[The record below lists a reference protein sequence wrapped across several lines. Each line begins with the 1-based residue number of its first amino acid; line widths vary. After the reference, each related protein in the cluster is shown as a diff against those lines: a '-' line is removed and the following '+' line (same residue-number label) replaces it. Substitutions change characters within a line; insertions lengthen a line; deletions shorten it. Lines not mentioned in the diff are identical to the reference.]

1 MIHGDT
7 NTNNY
12 NDALNKVRIGEAIWE
27 TSSAGN
33 TSNSSWYGDYSYFSN
48 TSYPFMYRGGN
59 FYNGSS
65 AGAFAFNFSLGSA
78 IYNYGFRAV
87 LAGVSL
93 WYKGDIISCIIFLNS
108 GVLVQGQYRKN
119 IPKKHNSFL

>member
-48 TSYPFMYRGGN
+48 TSSPFMARGGHCD
-59 FYNGSS
+59 YGSS
-65 AGAFAFNFSLGSA
+65 AGAFAFYHSLGGA
-78 IYNYGFRAV
+78 NNYNGFRAV

-93 WYKGDIISCIIFLNS
+93 
-108 GVLVQGQYRKN
+108 
-119 IPKKHNSFL
+119 

>member
-48 TSYPFMYRGGN
+48 TSSPFMYRGGG
-59 FYNGSS
+59 YSSGSA
-65 AGAFAFNFSLGSA
+65 AGAFAF
-78 IYNYGFRAV
+78 YNSYGGASYSNGFRAV

-93 WYKGDIISCIIFLNS
+93 
-108 GVLVQGQYRKN
+108 
-119 IPKKHNSFL
+119 

>member
-48 TSYPFMYRGGN
+48 TSSPFVTRGGGY
-59 FYNGSS
+59 YNGSS
-65 AGAFAFNFSLGSA
+65 AGAFAFNHSGGDAYSSG
-78 IYNYGFRAV
+78 GFRAV

-93 WYKGDIISCIIFLNS
+93 
-108 GVLVQGQYRKN
+108 
-119 IPKKHNSFL
+119 

>member
-12 NDALNKVRIGEAIWE
+12 NDALNKVRIGEAIWA

-33 TSNSSWYGDYSYFSN
+33 TSNSSWYGDYSYFSFA
-48 TSYPFMYRGGN
+48 SGPFMSRGGN
-59 FYNGSS
+59 YYGGSA
-65 AGAFAFNFSLGSA
+65 AGAFAFYDSDGGA
-78 IYNYGFRAV
+78 YTYIGFRAV

-93 WYKGDIISCIIFLNS
+93 
-108 GVLVQGQYRKN
+108 
-119 IPKKHNSFL
+119 

>member
-48 TSYPFMYRGGN
+48 TSYPFVSRGGYYN
-59 FYNGSS
+59 NGSY
-65 AGAFAFNFSLGSA
+65 AGAFAFYSSGGYA
-78 IYNYGFRAV
+78 YYNSGFRAV

-93 WYKGDIISCIIFLNS
+93 
-108 GVLVQGQYRKN
+108 
-119 IPKKHNSFL
+119 

>member
-33 TSNSSWYGDYSYFSN
+33 TSNSSWYGDYSYFS
-48 TSYPFMYRGGN
+48 SLSIPFLVRGG
-59 FYNGSS
+59 YYYVGSG
-65 AGAFAFNFSLGSA
+65 AGAFAFGGSGGYA
-78 IYNYGFRAV
+78 DTYYGGFRAV

-93 WYKGDIISCIIFLNS
+93 
-108 GVLVQGQYRKN
+108 
-119 IPKKHNSFL
+119 

>member
-1 MIHGDT
+1 MIYGDT
-7 NTNNY
+7 NANNY

-48 TSYPFMYRGGN
+48 TSGPFVHRGGHYG
-59 FYNGSS
+59 FGSG
-65 AGAFAFNFSLGSA
+65 AGAFAFGFSNGGA
-78 IYNYGFRAV
+78 AYTYGFRAV

-93 WYKGDIISCIIFLNS
+93 
-108 GVLVQGQYRKN
+108 
-119 IPKKHNSFL
+119 

>member
-48 TSYPFMYRGGN
+48 TSYPFMSRGGGYD
-59 FYNGSS
+59 FGSN
-65 AGAFAFNFSLGSA
+65 AGAFAFLYGGGA
-78 IYNYGFRAV
+78 AYYRDGFRAV

-93 WYKGDIISCIIFLNS
+93 
-108 GVLVQGQYRKN
+108 
-119 IPKKHNSFL
+119 

>member
-33 TSNSSWYGDYSYFSN
+33 TSNSSWYGDYSYFSF
-48 TSYPFMYRGGN
+48 TSGPFMNRGGN
-59 FYNGSS
+59 YSNGSN
-65 AGAFAFNFSLGSA
+65 AGAFAFNNSGGGAYS
-78 IYNYGFRAV
+78 YYGFRAV

-93 WYKGDIISCIIFLNS
+93 
-108 GVLVQGQYRKN
+108 
-119 IPKKHNSFL
+119 

>member
-48 TSYPFMYRGGN
+48 TSNPFLTRGGL
-59 FYNGSS
+59 FSYGSG
-65 AGAFAFNFSLGSA
+65 AGAFAFLGSDGVA
-78 IYNYGFRAV
+78 YYADGFRAV

-93 WYKGDIISCIIFLNS
+93 
-108 GVLVQGQYRKN
+108 
-119 IPKKHNSFL
+119 

>member
-48 TSYPFMYRGGN
+48 TSAPFMGRGGI
-59 FYNGSS
+59 YGNGSN
-65 AGAFAFNFSLGSA
+65 AGAFAFYLSAGSA
-78 IYNYGFRAV
+78 SITHGFRAV

-93 WYKGDIISCIIFLNS
+93 
-108 GVLVQGQYRKN
+108 
-119 IPKKHNSFL
+119 

>member
-48 TSYPFMYRGGN
+48 TSYPFMIRGGN
-59 FYNGSS
+59 YGNGSG
-65 AGAFAFNFSLGSA
+65 AGAFAFYYSYGGANH
-78 IYNYGFRAV
+78 YTGFRAV
-87 LAGVSL
+87 FAGVSL
-93 WYKGDIISCIIFLNS
+93 
-108 GVLVQGQYRKN
+108 
-119 IPKKHNSFL
+119 